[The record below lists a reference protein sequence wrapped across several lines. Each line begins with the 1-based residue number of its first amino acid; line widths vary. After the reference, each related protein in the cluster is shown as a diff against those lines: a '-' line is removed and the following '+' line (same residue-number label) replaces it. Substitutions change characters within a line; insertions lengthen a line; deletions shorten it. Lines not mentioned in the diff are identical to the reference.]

1 VEPEGLGFER
11 DIRPLFRPRDVESMS
26 FAFDLEN
33 YDDVRANAE
42 AIYSRLAS
50 GSMPCD
56 SNWPDEQVQRFRLW
70 IDTGAP
76 M

>member
-1 VEPEGLGFER
+1 MQEPSLGFEL
-11 DIRPLFRPRDVESMS
+11 DIRPLFRPRDVDSMS

-33 YDDVRANAE
+33 YEDVRVNAE
-42 AIYSRLAS
+42 TIYGRLEN

-56 SNWPDEQVQRFRLW
+56 APWPPEHVQRFREW
-70 IDTGAP
+70 IDAGAP